1 MSDEPTRALFRSIA
15 LERQG
20 YYDSTPGGPPRLSF
34 WQRRVRRIVESILD
48 LRLAASPAGRR
59 LLDAGCGRGDFTLAL
74 ADRYAGLEELVGCD
88 FSPELIELARTMAA
102 GRARVRFVVGDLIAM
117 PVGDLSVDVTVC
129 LNVLHHI
136 RREQLA
142 TALAELARVTGNT
155 LLIEIKN
162 ARSPYFRMHKKRVEG
177 LEIFPV
183 TVVEVRDR
191 LRALSFDLV
200 RPHAI
205 FGLEWLSPLVVLHF
219 ERRTSTKPHP
229 LGA

>member
-34 WQRRVRRIVESILD
+34 WQRRVRRIVEGILD
-48 LRLAASPAGRR
+48 LRLSASPAGRR

-74 ADRYAGLEELVGCD
+74 ADRYSGLEELVGCD
-88 FSPELIELARTMAA
+88 FSPELIELARAAAA
-102 GRARVRFVVGDLIAM
+102 GRARVRFVPGDLIAL
-117 PVGDLSVDVTVC
+117 PAGDLSADVTVC
-129 LNVLHHI
+129 LNVLHHV
-136 RREQLA
+136 RPDQLA
-142 TALAELARVTGNT
+142 AALAELARVTGNT

-162 ARSPYFRMHKKRVEG
+162 ARSPYFRMHSKRVEG
-177 LEIFPV
+177 LTIFPLS
-183 TVVEVRDR
+183 VVEVRDR